1 MALFDG
7 YKDDILYISKNGTKD
22 MFGYAS
28 STPVAKKVRYIGG
41 KSVEVNEN
49 NVTRIENRLLY
60 QCPFEVQEGDKF
72 KIYDKEYIV
81 KFAEKVPDILGNTI
95 YWEAQII

>member
-7 YKDDILYISKNGTKD
+7 YKDDILYISKSGTKD

-28 STPVAKKVRYIGG
+28 STPVPKKVRYIGG

-72 KIYDKEYIV
+72 KINEREYIV
-81 KFAEKVPDILGNTI
+81 KYAELCRDVFGSNI